1 MIENL
6 TLHFCY
12 ISFTPFSVP
21 AETNSLQVTLFLKE
35 KVDLTRLEIEVY
47 LYKKYSLNYKAYFF
61 STQALEIRC
70 YVP

>member
-35 KVDLTRLEIEVY
+35 KVDLTRLEIEV
-47 LYKKYSLNYKAYFF
+47 
-61 STQALEIRC
+61 
-70 YVP
+70 